1 MRRAILLLTVYFA
14 LSSAALAAD
23 RTTLYGITYDG
34 YLLKIDRL
42 TGAGTVIRG
51 QLAPQYRSIDSLE
64 FVDNKFYAS
73 YDGGRIVKFG
83 FNSGDEVFVGNS
95 GLPYVEALAAD
106 SNDRLFASVSRDND
120 VSAEGVGQVNL
131 SNGSVSSIVDSAD
144 MSVAWDM
151 DAIAFDTF
159 DRLFGINLD
168 NPRKLFQ
175 FNKLTGAITNVVDL
189 NNIYPAMT
197 ILPRFDTF
205 YAASTDTVFLS
216 STPADL
222 YILDQ
227 FTGNETLVGSIG
239 YANVTGLTFGPV
251 PEPASLLALGVGLAG
266 LTARRRKRA

>member
-1 MRRAILLLTVYFA
+1 MRRAILLLAVYSA

-23 RTTLYGITYDG
+23 RTTLYGMTYDG

-83 FNSGDEVFVGNS
+83 FNSGDEVVVGDS

-106 SNDRLFASVSRDND
+106 STDRLFASVSRDND

-131 SNGSVSSIVDSAD
+131 TNGSVSSIVDSAD

-151 DAIAFDTF
+151 DAMAFDTF

-175 FNKLTGAITNVVDL
+175 FNKLTGAITNAVDL
-189 NNIYPAMT
+189 TNIYPAMT

-251 PEPASLLALGVGLAG
+251 PEPASLLALGAGLVG
-266 LTARRRKRA
+266 LTAKRRKRA